1 MINHKQFQLIQIKF
15 IKLNWGKSEPEKQ
28 NINCVTPITQSLY
41 GTMFCFSCVDWVLI
55 VEKETVFQSII
66 QTNFAEKYRC
76 LIVTASRQAM
86 LPIVWNNVD
95 SKLIC
100 EFYAIYFSC
109 FRVKVS
115 LVFQL
120 DIFFIHYILI
130 FRTYLFMVYLILI
143 HGDSLYTI
151 LINLDHRL
159 VYLSSE

>member
-76 LIVTASRQAM
+76 LIVTASRQTTQ
-86 LPIVWNNVD
+86 PIVWNNVD

-100 EFYAIYFSC
+100 EFYAIYFLLQGKGQPC
-109 FRVKVS
+109 FPTRHF
-115 LVFQL
+115 L
-120 DIFFIHYILI
+120 H
-130 FRTYLFMVYLILI
+130 
-143 HGDSLYTI
+143 SLY
-151 LINLDHRL
+151 INFPGLPFYGLFDSDSWGLAIYHTYKFGSQ
-159 VYLSSE
+159 VSIFEQ